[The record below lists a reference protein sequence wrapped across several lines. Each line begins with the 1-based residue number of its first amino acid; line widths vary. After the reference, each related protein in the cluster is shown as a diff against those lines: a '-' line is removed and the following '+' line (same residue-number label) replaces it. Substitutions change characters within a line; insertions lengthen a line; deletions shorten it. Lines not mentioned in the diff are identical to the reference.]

1 MVELYNN
8 TKKVHKGQVKVTGY
22 LSTQDSPSRIIIQ
35 QPIAAA
41 ADTSSS
47 QIGAKQVFE
56 VSKDSTLYSKFDAFK
71 IDELVQIMN
80 NYDSPEQIID
90 AILTSPILI
99 QNKYIHQTS
108 ESSVLIEN
116 KPHNDEIVQ
125 GGIESIHNTSITSA
139 TTITSTTENS
149 NQNEVKVVKMSDF
162 SSFVDPLMIYNE
174 TKPKDISKYTSSRS
188 KSVVGMVDYNDAP
201 KPGVDVEDHYDDE
214 GDEDI
219 KPPEKPEK
227 VEEKKFPKIVKKV
240 LDTNRQQRNE
250 SVVDNASSRK
260 PEFLDAVYLQMLSN
274 KKPPTETPTKSKQLE
289 KYRRLSTNIVRHDD
303 IDHDESL
310 DI

>member
-1 MVELYNN
+1 M
-8 TKKVHKGQVKVTGY
+8 HKGQVKVAGY
-22 LSTQDSPSRIIIQ
+22 LSTQDSPSRITIQ

-47 QIGAKQVFE
+47 HVDAKQVFE

-80 NYDSPEQIID
+80 NYESPEQIID

-99 QNKYIHQTS
+99 QTKYIHETS
-108 ESSVLIEN
+108 DISALIEK
-116 KPHNDEIVQ
+116 KPHNDEIAP
-125 GGIESIHNTSITSA
+125 GGIEGIQSDQPTTSITSV

-149 NQNEVKVVKMSDF
+149 NQNEAKVVKMSDF

-174 TKPKDISKYTSSRS
+174 TIPKDISKYTSGRS

-201 KPGVDVEDHYDDE
+201 KPDVDVEDHNYDE

-219 KPPEKPEK
+219 KPPEKLEK
-227 VEEKKFPKIVKKV
+227 VEEKKFPKILKKV
-240 LDTNRQQRNE
+240 LDANRQQRNE

-260 PEFLDAVYLQMLSN
+260 PEFLDAVYLQMLSS